1 MTPVNLKYQGNTL
14 PTGDILTV
22 INFCKVI
29 LVLVSVSVKVTSVT
43 LMHQGNTLSTGDT
56 LTVMNF

>member
-1 MTPVNLKYQGNTL
+1 MTSVALMHQGNTL
-14 PTGDILTV
+14 STGDSLTV
-22 INFCKVI
+22 MNFCKVI
-29 LVLVSVSVKVTSVT
+29 LVLVSVSVNVTSVT